1 MKKKIV
7 LFSLSAFMFLN
18 SCNNSEKKHK
28 INITDYILNIP
39 ENKNFEDKY
48 IIIEFWATWCGPC
61 LSAVPHINKLQEKYK
76 SNKELVFISMTDEK
90 AEKVL
95 ATLNRIEFK
104 TIVVSDQ
111 TKKTHRDLEVEKNG
125 IMAIPLTVLI
135 DNKGVI
141 KWKGLPEDLNEQKID
156 LFLKGGK
163 LNVNKTKI
171 NTKNISLK
179 NDFFEKAI
187 TIIKNK
193 KIDTTFY
200 LVKAKNENSS
210 MIVNG
215 LTNGKYIVQNKKLS
229 NIISNFTDI
238 PEEQIKISE
247 KFNDLTYNLI
257 YKNTTNKELPKE
269 LKIKILNRLNL
280 KEKIYR
286 KEEPVYS
293 LKISNKSKLKISR
306 KTEKNTGHN
315 SESESHLI
323 SSGSNINNLIRQIS
337 STFKIVVINKTGL
350 NEDYDLILSKESLEK
365 LNIDLRSYGL
375 TLEKNMLSTKIY

>member
-1 MKKKIV
+1 
-7 LFSLSAFMFLN
+7 MFLN

-375 TLEKNMLSTKIY
+375 TLEKNMLSTKIYEYE

>member
-1 MKKKIV
+1 
-7 LFSLSAFMFLN
+7 
-18 SCNNSEKKHK
+18 
-28 INITDYILNIP
+28 
-39 ENKNFEDKY
+39 
-48 IIIEFWATWCGPC
+48 
-61 LSAVPHINKLQEKYK
+61 
-76 SNKELVFISMTDEK
+76 
-90 AEKVL
+90 
-95 ATLNRIEFK
+95 
-104 TIVVSDQ
+104 
-111 TKKTHRDLEVEKNG
+111 
-125 IMAIPLTVLI
+125 
-135 DNKGVI
+135 
-141 KWKGLPEDLNEQKID
+141 
-156 LFLKGGK
+156 
-163 LNVNKTKI
+163 
-171 NTKNISLK
+171 
-179 NDFFEKAI
+179 
-187 TIIKNK
+187 
-193 KIDTTFY
+193 
-200 LVKAKNENSS
+200 

-306 KTEKNTGHN
+306 KREKNTEHN

-350 NEDYDLILSKESLEK
+350 NENYDLILSKESLEK
-365 LNIDLRSYGL
+365 LNIDLKSYGL
-375 TLEKNMLSTKIY
+375 TLEKNMLSTKIYKYE

>member
-1 MKKKIV
+1 
-7 LFSLSAFMFLN
+7 MFLN

-323 SSGSNINNLIRQIS
+323 SSGSNINNLIRQVS
-337 STFKIVVINKTGL
+337 STFKIVIVNKTGL
-350 NEDYDLILSKESLEK
+350 NENYDLILSKESLEK

-375 TLEKNMLSTKIY
+375 TLEKNMLSTKIYKYE